1 MYKRIIALT
10 VAFLLL
16 LSMSAFAAEQRL
28 TVPAPNLSFSGTTAY
43 CNVSVSDYGS
53 DINVTLTLYR
63 GWSTIASW
71 SGSGRHEVY
80 VSGTAA
86 VKDGLEYKLV
96 ASGTIDGVAF
106 TSVEVW
112 GPC

>member
-1 MYKRIIALT
+1 MCPILPPFFVTVFRKNLTREGGDFMYKRIIALT

-53 DINVTLTLYR
+53 DINVNINNNNSSILFNIWIRTN
-63 GWSTIASW
+63 
-71 SGSGRHEVY
+71 
-80 VSGTAA
+80 
-86 VKDGLEYKLV
+86 
-96 ASGTIDGVAF
+96 
-106 TSVEVW
+106 
-112 GPC
+112 